1 MKKHLKF
8 LSLLSLMAIV
18 TSCSNNDE
26 SQAIL
31 DNPKSVTDCRI
42 TIGTDDA
49 VSICMDGTKDA
60 IPNEIIKFASSF
72 YSRNDNPA
80 DTQFNWTVE
89 SGNME
94 ILKVENST
102 DGSNEGVNVG
112 SWLCSSD
119 GSGEGMCNVGIIVDS
134 VVGSSEGSKVGSSV
148 GSNEGS

>member
-1 MKKHLKF
+1 MKKHFKF

-26 SQAIL
+26 SPTIL

-49 VSICMDGTKDA
+49 VSICMDGTEEA

-102 DGSNEGVNVG
+102 DGSLAKSIVTVKFNSNFDGKGKLGITAKGKVNSGVTEHFIALG
-112 SWLCSSD
+112 
-119 GSGEGMCNVGIIVDS
+119 
-134 VVGSSEGSKVGSSV
+134 K
-148 GSNEGS
+148 